1 MDIRK
6 IQTDLARF
14 AVARDWEQF
23 HSPKNLTMAL
33 AGEAG
38 ELVALFQWLSEDESR
53 NIAANSL
60 KLARIREEM
69 ADVFIYLAR
78 LAYVLKVDIEQ
89 TVIDKMADNVK
100 RYPVELSKGNAV
112 KYSERNDP

>member
-1 MDIRK
+1 
-6 IQTDLARF
+6 
-14 AVARDWEQF
+14 
-23 HSPKNLTMAL
+23 MAL

-53 NIAANSL
+53 NIAADSP

-78 LAYVLKVDIEQ
+78 LADVLNVDIEHM
-89 TVIDKMADNVK
+89 VNDKIEDNVK
-100 RYPVELSKGNAV
+100 RYPVELSKGNAI
-112 KYSERNDP
+112 KYSERSDT